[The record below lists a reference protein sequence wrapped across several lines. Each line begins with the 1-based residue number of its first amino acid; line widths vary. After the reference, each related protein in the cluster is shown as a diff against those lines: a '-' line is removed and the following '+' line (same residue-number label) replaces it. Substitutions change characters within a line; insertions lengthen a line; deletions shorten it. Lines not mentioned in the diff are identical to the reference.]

1 MASRSKARSAA
12 MKTARRVALLRGVN
26 VGTANRIAMADLR
39 RLFER
44 LGHRDVSTLLNSG
57 NVMFTGKAKD
67 VRDEAAEIEAALLG
81 RHRIKTRV
89 VVLNGKD
96 VIAAVRANP
105 LSSVAGDPAR
115 LLVMTFPHAKHL
127 AQLRPLLE
135 ERWAPEALAIGA
147 SVAYLWCARG
157 IVESRV
163 WAAVNRASEDAGT
176 ARNLATMTKLAAL
189 VDDAGPEAAQP

>member
-12 MKTARRVALLRGVN
+12 TKTARRVALLRGVN

-57 NVMFTGKAKD
+57 NVVFTGKAKD

-115 LLVMTFPHAKHL
+115 LLVMAFPHAKHL
-127 AQLRPLLE
+127 TQLRPLLE
-135 ERWAPEALAIGA
+135 ARWAPEALAIGA